1 MEKLF
6 DPQKTALVVIDLQK
20 WIGNQY
26 APYSAEQVVSNAAV
40 LADAFREQG
49 SMVALGRVSS
59 KDLKDIPKPK
69 LDTPAPALN
78 LPEGW
83 DEIVPEMRV
92 AATDHIITKKQW
104 GAFYGT
110 ELDLQ
115 LRRRG
120 IDTIV
125 LCGIA
130 TGLGVDTTAR
140 EAFMHGYQQIFAI
153 DAMTGFSPADHDY
166 VKGHFFPRIWRPR
179 ATPEIISAVSED
191 NT

>member
-1 MEKLF
+1 MEKLL

-20 WIGNQY
+20 WLGNQY
-26 APYSAEQVVSNAAV
+26 APYSAEQVVSNAAA

-49 SMVALGRVSS
+49 SMVALVRVSS
-59 KDLKDIPKPK
+59 KDLKDIPRPK
-69 LDTPAPALN
+69 LDSPAPPLN

-83 DEIVPEMRV
+83 DQIVPEMRV
-92 AATDHIITKKQW
+92 AETDHIITKKQW
-104 GAFYGT
+104 GVFYGT

-140 EAFMHGYQQIFAI
+140 EAFMNGYQLILAI
-153 DAMTGFSPADHDY
+153 DAMTGFSQAEHDH
-166 VKGHFFPRIWRPR
+166 VKNFIFPRIGRVR
-179 ATPEIISAVSED
+179 TTQEIISAFAEV
-191 NT
+191 

>member
-1 MEKLF
+1 MEKLLH
-6 DPQKTALVVIDLQK
+6 PLKTALVVIDLQK
-20 WIGNQY
+20 WLGNQY
-26 APYSAEQVVSNAAV
+26 APYTAEQVVSNAAA
-40 LADAFREQG
+40 LADAFREHS
-49 SMVALGRVSS
+49 SMVALVRVSS
-59 KDLKDIPKPK
+59 KDLKDIPRPQ
-69 LDTPAPALN
+69 LDSPAPPLN
-78 LPEGW
+78 LSEGW

-92 AATDHIITKKQW
+92 AETDHVITKKQW

-140 EAFMHGYQQIFAI
+140 EAFMHGYQLIFAI
-153 DAMTGFSPADHDY
+153 DAMTGFSQAEHDH
-166 VKGHFFPRIWRPR
+166 VKNYIFPRIGRTR
-179 ATPEIISAVSED
+179 TTKEILSALTED
-191 NT
+191 